1 MPDSSYDLIVL
12 GAGNAGFGAA
22 GVAHE
27 AGWRV
32 LVVEGRDVGGTCPM
46 RGCVPKKVLVA
57 AAEVLDQISRAPTHE
72 ISVGPPELDWKK
84 LIDRKQT
91 FVEGVPADFE
101 QSLANRGID
110 LIHGRAR
117 FVSPKAIE
125 VGGQQIEAR
134 KILVATGSKP
144 RPLPIEGATQL
155 LSSDEIL
162 DLEEQPDSLVF
173 IGAGVIAL
181 EFTHV
186 FARAGTRVTL
196 LELMPRPLP
205 GLDGDAVDTLT
216 EATRSLGV
224 EVLTDVEVQRIEA
237 DPRGAT
243 VHFRNGGE
251 KRSVRAAA
259 AVNGAGRVADLVDLD
274 LPAAG
279 VALENGA
286 VVVEPSLRSR
296 ENPDVYFAGDA
307 LPGTPQLSPIAT
319 YEGRIAG
326 KNMVTGSK
334 DAPDYTPIP
343 GVVSTVP
350 ALATVGFTEEE
361 ARNEGRRFAVK
372 SNDMVSWRSART
384 HAETA
389 AFAKVLV
396 EEDTGRILGAHLV
409 GHGAQETIHT
419 FALAI
424 KHDLTAED
432 LGAMVYAYPTFN
444 SDLRFLI

>member
-1 MPDSSYDLIVL
+1 
-12 GAGNAGFGAA
+12 
-22 GVAHE
+22 
-27 AGWRV
+27 
-32 LVVEGRDVGGTCPM
+32 
-46 RGCVPKKVLVA
+46 
-57 AAEVLDQISRAPTHE
+57 
-72 ISVGPPELDWKK
+72 
-84 LIDRKQT
+84 
-91 FVEGVPADFE
+91 
-101 QSLANRGID
+101 
-110 LIHGRAR
+110 
-117 FVSPKAIE
+117 
-125 VGGQQIEAR
+125 
-134 KILVATGSKP
+134 
-144 RPLPIEGATQL
+144 
-155 LSSDEIL
+155 
-162 DLEEQPDSLVF
+162 
-173 IGAGVIAL
+173 
-181 EFTHV
+181 
-186 FARAGTRVTL
+186 
-196 LELMPRPLP
+196 MPRPLP

-251 KRSVRAAA
+251 KRSIRAAA

-343 GVVSTVP
+343 GVVFTVP

-372 SNDMVSWRSART
+372 SHDMVSWRSART

-424 KHDLTAED
+424 KHGLTAED

-444 SDLRFLI
+444 SDLRFLV

>member
-12 GAGNAGFGAA
+12 GAGNAAFGAA
-22 GVAHE
+22 GVANE

-32 LVVEGRDVGGTCPM
+32 LVVEGRDVGGTCPL

-57 AAEVLDQISRAPTHE
+57 AAEVLDQISRAPAHG
-72 ISVGPPELDWKK
+72 ISVGAPELDWKK
-84 LIDRKQT
+84 LIERKQT
-91 FVEGVPADFE
+91 FVAGVPADFE

-110 LIHGRAR
+110 LVHGRAR
-117 FVSPKAIE
+117 FVAPDSIE

-134 KILVATGSKP
+134 KILVASGSKP
-144 RPLPIEGATQL
+144 RPLPIKGATQL
-155 LSSDEIL
+155 LTSDEIL
-162 DLEEQPDSLVF
+162 DLEERPDSMVF

-181 EFTHV
+181 EFAHV

-196 LELMPRPLP
+196 LEAMPRPHP

-224 EVLTDVEVQRIEA
+224 EILTDLDVRLIEA

-243 VHFRNGGE
+243 VHYREGGND
-251 KRSVRAAA
+251 RSVRADV

-279 VALENGA
+279 IALDNGA
-286 VVVEPSLRSR
+286 VAVEPSLRSR

-307 LPGTPQLSPIAT
+307 LPRTPQLSPVAT

-326 KNMVTGSK
+326 KNMVTGSEE
-334 DAPDYTPIP
+334 APDYSPIP
-343 GVVSTVP
+343 SVVFTVP
-350 ALATVGFTEEE
+350 ALATVGRTEEQARSE
-361 ARNEGRRFAVK
+361 ALRFDVK

-396 EEDTGRILGAHLV
+396 EEDSNRILGAQLV

-424 KHDLTAED
+424 KHGLTAED
-432 LGAMVYAYPTFN
+432 LGSMVYAYPTFN
-444 SDLRFLI
+444 SDLRFLV